1 MTKVEIY
8 NFIAE
13 QKLGVVSHRR
23 RVVFVKPEL
32 LFVLDDIEGGQLAVE
47 QFWHPGGS
55 VEMLTPAC
63 FRIAGAGT
71 LVLGPAGIAG
81 ELSEAGEFG
90 WRSPVMGV
98 KQPAPLIV
106 CHQTGEQTVRLG
118 AVLAFSAPPVS
129 ISALEIVSA
138 GEEVTMILSGAW
150 QVSVAFH
157 AAGFPT
163 VRYNTSDCK
172 E

>member
-1 MTKVEIY
+1 MET
-8 NFIAE
+8 
-13 QKLGVVSHRR
+13 
-23 RVVFVKPEL
+23 
-32 LFVLDDIEGGQLAVE
+32 
-47 QFWHPGGS
+47 
-55 VEMLTPAC
+55 LTPAC
-63 FRIAGAGT
+63 FRIAGAGA

-106 CHQTGEQTVRLG
+106 CRQTGEQRVRLG
-118 AVLAFSAPPVS
+118 AVLAFSAPPIS

-138 GEEVTMILSGAW
+138 GEEITMILSGAW
-150 QVSVAFH
+150 QASVAFQPS
-157 AAGFPT
+157 GLPT
-163 VRYNTSDCK
+163 VRYNTPDCK